1 MDSEA
6 IYIGVVGSSSVD
18 KKSLIIMVCI
28 EKWYINGSKWFI

>member
-18 KKSLIIMVCI
+18 KKSLIIMVRI
-28 EKWYINGSKWFI
+28 EVQHIYAL